1 MNIAG
6 FINKFTPR
14 QRLTAMVVFGVVL
27 VGLFYYNDSP
37 EVVMAPP
44 PVKQGVPVASGGGP
58 KIPQGYEPG
67 QIVRDPFAMPK
78 EFEPANPHIP
88 ASGAP
93 SDPGTAGRIGAGS
106 SAIPTVNGIVGG
118 DGRWM
123 AIIQYGAE
131 SRSYKVQDYVG
142 PYQVTAITSDTVT
155 VWGPGG
161 RSVLMVGK

>member
-1 MNIAG
+1 MNIAA
-6 FINKFTPR
+6 FINKFTPK

-37 EVVMAPP
+37 EVAVAPS
-44 PVKQGVPVASGGGP
+44 PVKQGIPVASGAQP

-67 QIVRDPFAMPK
+67 QIVRDPFAKPK

-93 SDPGTAGRIGAGS
+93 SDPGTAGRIGAG
-106 SAIPTVNGIVGG
+106 AIPTVNGIVGG

-123 AIIQYGAE
+123 AIIQYGTE
-131 SRSYKVQDYVG
+131 SRSYKVKDYVG
-142 PYQVTAITSDTVT
+142 AYQVTAITADTVT
-155 VWGPGG
+155 VWGPSG

>member
-1 MNIAG
+1 MNMAG
-6 FINKFTPR
+6 FINKFTSK

-27 VGLFYYNDSP
+27 VGLFYYNDSS
-37 EVVMAPP
+37 EVAVAPP
-44 PVKQGVPVASGGGP
+44 LVKQGIPVASAGGP

-67 QIVRDPFAMPK
+67 QIVRDPFAIPK
-78 EFEPANPHIP
+78 EFEPAKPHIS
-88 ASGAP
+88 ANGVP
-93 SDPGTAGRIGAGS
+93 SDPGAAGRIGAGS

-123 AIIQYGAE
+123 AVIQYGAE

-142 PYQVTAITSDTVT
+142 PYQVTAITSNTVT
-155 VWGPGG
+155 ISGPGG